1 MIVFPLV
8 HFVSNQA
15 LKFWLNT
22 DLFLPIQGNHQFLGS
37 PAQKG
42 AYRCRKI
49 DVWSEG
55 ISFPI
60 SAKKD
65 WEAKNNAK

>member
-1 MIVFPLV
+1 MIVFPLK
-8 HFVSNQA
+8 HSVSNQT

-22 DLFLPIQGNHQFLGS
+22 GLFLPIQGNHQFLS
-37 PAQKG
+37 LLAKNE
-42 AYRCRKI
+42 ASRCRKI

-55 ISFPI
+55 ISFPL

-65 WEAKNNAK
+65 WEAKKNA